1 MSRAVAPD
9 NSFLQVAQ
17 DWRRRGFS
25 VVPVIPGSKLPLIKW
40 RALIDEPLTEAQI
53 NTVWAKTPEANV
65 GVIPGSGRALVVDP
79 DLYKGNNVVEA
90 WSEAIMQH
98 GIDVPGAVVAET
110 ASGGLHIWMAW
121 PKGVEHVT
129 SAADSLGE
137 GVDIKSS
144 GGYVLV
150 PGSVVEG
157 RPYRWRQG
165 QGIDDCPV
173 LPVAPQ
179 SLVDMAGRG
188 GAGARIETE
197 VYSPPAAGLAEAYK
211 LTDGRE
217 KIMSR
222 AVYAIGKA
230 LQEERGD
237 VEDTQAWFDRAWERF
252 VSQVREREGRTLA
265 QDGRGPDDLWTKIRS
280 TQAKLRSEMVPAP
293 VELPVGVPDVGPPL
307 PLEFWGEGDDL
318 DPPRDFVEGMLIEDT
333 LSLWF
338 GDSNVGKTFVVFDLA
353 CHVALGRDWFGRDVE
368 AGGVVYI
375 AAEGAGSLRKRR
387 KAWQTRYQETDVNL
401 AVIPSAIDF
410 RSAGS
415 DDVDRVI
422 AACQIAAHR
431 MGTPIKLVI
440 VDTLSRAIA
449 GGNENAPEDMT
460 AFVQAVDRVRAEV
473 GTHVASIHH
482 SGKDTAKGAR
492 GHSSLRAAVDSEFE
506 VLKLS
511 DEVGII
517 KTAKQRDIEMSD
529 NLGFKLEVV
538 AVGSDRRGREIT
550 SCVVV
555 PVEVGPREAKLN
567 DRQRSIVTILANL
580 MNADGRVPMKKPIQV
595 DGVVVWA
602 RDAVKRDLVRA
613 AFVSEERKTGR
624 GDGLG
629 DAVPTD
635 VEKKAFGRSVKAL
648 EKVRKIVSDQKFMTF
663 YDLVDTS

>member
-1 MSRAVAPD
+1 MPEAAVD
-9 NSFLQVAQ
+9 TSFLRVAQ

-25 VVPVIPGSKLPLIKW
+25 VVPVIPGSKLPLMKW
-40 RALIDEPLTEAQI
+40 RALIDEPLTEDQI

-79 DLYKGNNVVEA
+79 DLYKGGGVVEA
-90 WSEAIMQH
+90 WAEAIMQH

-110 ASGGLHIWMAW
+110 ASGGLHIWMSW
-121 PKGVEHVT
+121 PQGVEHVT

-150 PGSVVEG
+150 PGSVVDG

-165 QGIDDCPV
+165 QGIDDCPM
-173 LPVAPQ
+173 LSVAPQ

-188 GAGARIETE
+188 AAGARIETE
-197 VYSPPAAGLAEAYK
+197 VDSPPATGLAEAYR

-230 LQEERGD
+230 LQEEHGD

-252 VSQVREREGRTLA
+252 VSQVRTREGRTLA

-280 TQAKLRSEMVPAP
+280 TQAKLRSEMVRVPDQI
-293 VELPVGVPDVGPPL
+293 VEVPDVGPPL
-307 PLEFWGEGDDL
+307 PLEFWGEGDDV

-353 CHVALGRDWFGRDVE
+353 CHVALGRDWFGCDVE

-440 VDTLSRAIA
+440 VDTLSRAIS

-482 SGKDTAKGAR
+482 SGKDTTKGAR

-506 VLKLS
+506 VVKLS
-511 DEVGII
+511 DDVGII

-555 PVEVGPREAKLN
+555 PVEVGPAEAKLN
-567 DRQRSIVTILANL
+567 DRQRSIITILGNIL
-580 MNADGRVPMKKPIQV
+580 NSEGREISRTSIQV
-595 DGVVVWA
+595 DGVVVTA
-602 RDAVKRDLVRA
+602 RDAVNRDRVRS
-613 AFVSEERKTGR
+613 AFIAEERKTGR
-624 GDGLG
+624 GDGEG
-629 DAVPTD
+629 DAAPTD
-635 VEKKAFGRSVKAL
+635 LEKKAFGRSVKSL
-648 EKVRKIVSDQKFMTF
+648 EKVRKIVSDQKVMTF
-663 YDLVDTS
+663 YDMVETQ

>member
-1 MSRAVAPD
+1 MPEAAVD
-9 NSFLQVAQ
+9 TSFLRVAQ

-25 VVPVIPGSKLPLIKW
+25 VVPVIPGSKLPLMKW
-40 RALIDEPLTEAQI
+40 RALIDEPLTEDQI

-79 DLYKGNNVVEA
+79 DLYKGGGVVEA
-90 WSEAIMQH
+90 WAEAIMQH

-110 ASGGLHIWMAW
+110 ASGGLHIWMSW
-121 PKGVEHVT
+121 PQGVEHVT

-150 PGSVVEG
+150 PGSVVDG

-165 QGIDDCPV
+165 QGIDDCPM
-173 LPVAPQ
+173 LSVAPQ

-188 GAGARIETE
+188 GAGGSIETE
-197 VYSPPAAGLAEAYK
+197 VDSPPATGLAEAYK
-211 LTDGRE
+211 STDGRE

-230 LQEERGD
+230 LQEEHGD

-252 VSQVREREGRTLA
+252 VSQVRTREGRTLA

-280 TQAKLRSEMVPAP
+280 TQAKLRSEMVRVPDQI
-293 VELPVGVPDVGPPL
+293 VEVPDVGPPL
-307 PLEFWGEGDDL
+307 PLEFWGEGDDV

-353 CHVALGRDWFGRDVE
+353 CHVALGRDWFGCDVE

-422 AACQIAAHR
+422 AACQKAAHR

-440 VDTLSRAIA
+440 VDTLSRAIS

-482 SGKDTAKGAR
+482 SGKDTTKGAR

-506 VLKLS
+506 VVKLS
-511 DEVGII
+511 DDVGII

-555 PVEVGPREAKLN
+555 PVEVGPAEAKLN
-567 DRQRSIVTILANL
+567 DRQRSIITILGNIL
-580 MNADGRVPMKKPIQV
+580 NSEGREISRTSIQV
-595 DGVVVWA
+595 DGVVVTA
-602 RDAVKRDLVRA
+602 RDAVNRDRVRS
-613 AFVSEERKTGR
+613 AFIAEERKTGR
-624 GDGLG
+624 GDGEG
-629 DAVPTD
+629 DAAPTD
-635 VEKKAFGRSVKAL
+635 LEKKAFGRSVKSL
-648 EKVRKIVSDQKFMTF
+648 EKVRKIVSDQKVMTF
-663 YDLVDTS
+663 YDMVETQ

>member
-1 MSRAVAPD
+1 MPEAAVD
-9 NSFLQVAQ
+9 TSFLRVAQ

-25 VVPVIPGSKLPLIKW
+25 VVPVIPGSKLPLMKW
-40 RALIDEPLTEAQI
+40 RALIDEPLTEDQI

-65 GVIPGSGRALVVDP
+65 GVIPGSGRSLVVDP
-79 DLYKGNNVVEA
+79 DLYKGGGVVEA
-90 WSEAIMQH
+90 WAEAIMQH

-110 ASGGLHIWMAW
+110 ASGGLHIWMSW
-121 PKGVEHVT
+121 PQGVEHVT

-150 PGSVVEG
+150 PGSVVDG

-165 QGIDDCPV
+165 QGIDDCPM
-173 LPVAPQ
+173 LSVAPQ

-188 GAGARIETE
+188 AAGARIETE
-197 VYSPPAAGLAEAYK
+197 VDSPPATGLAEAYK

-230 LQEERGD
+230 LQEEHGD

-252 VSQVREREGRTLA
+252 VSQVRTREGRTLA

-280 TQAKLRSEMVPAP
+280 TQAKLRSEMVRVPDQI
-293 VELPVGVPDVGPPL
+293 VEVPDVGPPL
-307 PLEFWGEGDDL
+307 PLEFWGEGDDV

-353 CHVALGRDWFGRDVE
+353 CHVALGRDWFGCDVE

-422 AACQIAAHR
+422 AACQKAAHR

-440 VDTLSRAIA
+440 VDTLSRAIS

-482 SGKDTAKGAR
+482 SGKDTTKGAR

-506 VLKLS
+506 VVKLS
-511 DEVGII
+511 DDVGII

-555 PVEVGPREAKLN
+555 PVEVGPTEAKLN
-567 DRQRSIVTILANL
+567 DRQRSIITILGNIL
-580 MNADGRVPMKKPIQV
+580 NSEGREISRTSIQV
-595 DGVVVWA
+595 DGVVVTA
-602 RDAVKRDLVRA
+602 RDAVNRDRVRS
-613 AFVSEERKTGR
+613 AFIAEERKTGR
-624 GDGLG
+624 GDGEG
-629 DAVPTD
+629 DAAPTD
-635 VEKKAFGRSVKAL
+635 LEKKAFGRSVKSL
-648 EKVRKIVSDQKFMTF
+648 EKVRKIVSDQKVMTF
-663 YDLVDTS
+663 YDMVETQ

>member
-1 MSRAVAPD
+1 MPEAAVD
-9 NSFLQVAQ
+9 TSFLRVAQ

-25 VVPVIPGSKLPLIKW
+25 VVPVIPGSKLPLMKW
-40 RALIDEPLTEAQI
+40 RALIDEPLTEDQI

-79 DLYKGNNVVEA
+79 DLYKGGGVVEA
-90 WSEAIMQH
+90 WAEAIMQH

-110 ASGGLHIWMAW
+110 ASGGLHIWMSW
-121 PKGVEHVT
+121 PQGVEHVT

-150 PGSVVEG
+150 PGSVVDG

-165 QGIDDCPV
+165 QGIDDCPM
-173 LPVAPQ
+173 LSVAPQ

-188 GAGARIETE
+188 GAGGSIETE
-197 VYSPPAAGLAEAYK
+197 VDSPPATGLAEAYK
-211 LTDGRE
+211 STDGRE

-230 LQEERGD
+230 LQEEHGD

-252 VSQVREREGRTLA
+252 VSQVRTREGRTLA

-280 TQAKLRSEMVPAP
+280 TQAKLRSEMVRVPDQI
-293 VELPVGVPDVGPPL
+293 VEVPDVGPPL
-307 PLEFWGEGDDL
+307 PLEFWGEGDDV

-353 CHVALGRDWFGRDVE
+353 CHVALGRDWFGCDVE

-440 VDTLSRAIA
+440 VDTLSRAIS

-482 SGKDTAKGAR
+482 SGKDTTKGAR

-506 VLKLS
+506 VVKLS
-511 DEVGII
+511 DDVGII

-555 PVEVGPREAKLN
+555 PVEVGPAEAKLN
-567 DRQRSIVTILANL
+567 DRQRSIITILGNIL
-580 MNADGRVPMKKPIQV
+580 NSEGREISRTSIQV
-595 DGVVVWA
+595 DGVVVTA
-602 RDAVKRDLVRA
+602 RDAVNRDRVRS
-613 AFVSEERKTGR
+613 AFIAEERKTGR
-624 GDGLG
+624 GDGEG
-629 DAVPTD
+629 DAAPTD
-635 VEKKAFGRSVKAL
+635 LEKKAFGRSVKSL
-648 EKVRKIVSDQKFMTF
+648 EKVRKIVSDQKVMTF
-663 YDLVDTS
+663 YDMVETQ

>member
-1 MSRAVAPD
+1 MPEAAVD
-9 NSFLQVAQ
+9 TSFLRVAQ

-40 RALIDEPLTEAQI
+40 RALIDEPLTEDQI

-79 DLYKGNNVVEA
+79 DLYKGGGVVEA
-90 WSEAIMQH
+90 WAEAIMQH

-110 ASGGLHIWMAW
+110 ASGGLHIWMSW
-121 PKGVEHVT
+121 PQGVEHVT

-150 PGSVVEG
+150 PGSVVDG
-157 RPYRWRQG
+157 RPYRWREG
-165 QGIDDCPV
+165 QGIDDCPM
-173 LPVAPQ
+173 LSVAPQ

-188 GAGARIETE
+188 AAGARIETE
-197 VYSPPAAGLAEAYK
+197 VDSPPATGLAEAYR

-230 LQEERGD
+230 LQEEHGD

-252 VSQVREREGRTLA
+252 VSQVRTREGRTLA

-280 TQAKLRSEMVPAP
+280 TQAKLRSEMVRVPDQI
-293 VELPVGVPDVGPPL
+293 VEVPDVGPPL
-307 PLEFWGEGDDL
+307 PLEFWGEGDDV

-353 CHVALGRDWFGRDVE
+353 CHVALGRDWFGCDVE

-422 AACQIAAHR
+422 AACQKAAHR

-440 VDTLSRAIA
+440 VDTLSRAIS

-482 SGKDTAKGAR
+482 SGKDTTKGAR

-506 VLKLS
+506 VVKLS
-511 DEVGII
+511 DDVGII

-555 PVEVGPREAKLN
+555 PVEVGPAEAKLN
-567 DRQRSIVTILANL
+567 DRQRSIITILGNIL
-580 MNADGRVPMKKPIQV
+580 NSEGREISRTSIQV
-595 DGVVVWA
+595 DGVVVTA
-602 RDAVKRDLVRA
+602 RDAVNRDRVRS
-613 AFVSEERKTGR
+613 AFIAEERKTGR
-624 GDGLG
+624 GDGEG
-629 DAVPTD
+629 DAAPTD
-635 VEKKAFGRSVKAL
+635 LEKKAFGRSVKSL
-648 EKVRKIVSDQKFMTF
+648 EKVRKIVSDQKVMTF
-663 YDLVDTS
+663 YDMVETQ

>member
-1 MSRAVAPD
+1 MPEAAVD
-9 NSFLQVAQ
+9 TSFLRVAQ

-25 VVPVIPGSKLPLIKW
+25 VVPVIPGSKLPLMKW
-40 RALIDEPLTEAQI
+40 RALIDEPLTEDQI

-79 DLYKGNNVVEA
+79 DLYKGGGVVEA
-90 WSEAIMQH
+90 WAEAIMQH

-110 ASGGLHIWMAW
+110 ASGGLHIWMSW
-121 PKGVEHVT
+121 PQGVEHVT

-150 PGSVVEG
+150 PGSVVDG

-165 QGIDDCPV
+165 QGIDDCPM
-173 LPVAPQ
+173 LSVAPQ

-188 GAGARIETE
+188 GAGGSIETE
-197 VYSPPAAGLAEAYK
+197 VDSPPATGLAEAYK

-230 LQEERGD
+230 LQEEHGD

-252 VSQVREREGRTLA
+252 VSQVRTREGRTLA

-280 TQAKLRSEMVPAP
+280 TQAKLRSEMVRVPAQI
-293 VELPVGVPDVGPPL
+293 VEVPDVGPPL
-307 PLEFWGEGDDL
+307 PLEFWGEGDDV

-353 CHVALGRDWFGRDVE
+353 CHVALGRDWFGCDVE

-422 AACQIAAHR
+422 AACQKAAHR

-440 VDTLSRAIA
+440 VDTLSRAIS

-482 SGKDTAKGAR
+482 SGKDTTKGAR

-506 VLKLS
+506 VVKLS
-511 DEVGII
+511 DDVGII

-555 PVEVGPREAKLN
+555 PVEVGPTEAKLN
-567 DRQRSIVTILANL
+567 DRQRSIITILGNIL
-580 MNADGRVPMKKPIQV
+580 NSEGREISRTSIQV
-595 DGVVVWA
+595 DGVVVTA
-602 RDAVKRDLVRA
+602 RDAVNRDRVRS
-613 AFVSEERKTGR
+613 AFIAEERKTGR
-624 GDGLG
+624 GDGEG
-629 DAVPTD
+629 DAAPTD
-635 VEKKAFGRSVKAL
+635 LEKKAFGRSVKSL
-648 EKVRKIVSDQKFMTF
+648 EKVRKIVSDQKVMTF
-663 YDLVDTS
+663 YDMVETQ

>member
-1 MSRAVAPD
+1 MPEAAVD
-9 NSFLQVAQ
+9 TSFLRVAQ

-25 VVPVIPGSKLPLIKW
+25 VVPVIPGSKLPLMKW
-40 RALIDEPLTEAQI
+40 RALIDEPLTEDQI

-79 DLYKGNNVVEA
+79 DLYKGGGVVEA
-90 WSEAIMQH
+90 WAEAIMQH

-110 ASGGLHIWMAW
+110 ASGGLHIWMSW
-121 PKGVEHVT
+121 PQGVEHVT

-150 PGSVVEG
+150 PGSVVDG

-165 QGIDDCPV
+165 QGIDDCPM
-173 LPVAPQ
+173 LSVAPQ

-188 GAGARIETE
+188 GAGGSIETE
-197 VYSPPAAGLAEAYK
+197 VDSPPATGLAEAYR

-230 LQEERGD
+230 LQEEHGD

-252 VSQVREREGRTLA
+252 VSQVRTREGRTLA

-280 TQAKLRSEMVPAP
+280 TQAKLRSEMVRVPDQI
-293 VELPVGVPDVGPPL
+293 VEVPDVGPPL
-307 PLEFWGEGDDL
+307 PLEFWGEGDDV

-353 CHVALGRDWFGRDVE
+353 CHVALGRDWFGCDVE

-440 VDTLSRAIA
+440 VDTLSRAIS

-482 SGKDTAKGAR
+482 SGKDTTKGAR

-506 VLKLS
+506 VVKLS
-511 DEVGII
+511 DDVGII

-555 PVEVGPREAKLN
+555 PVEVGPAEAKLN
-567 DRQRSIVTILANL
+567 DRQRSIITILGNIL
-580 MNADGRVPMKKPIQV
+580 NSEGREISRTSIQV
-595 DGVVVWA
+595 DGVVVTA
-602 RDAVKRDLVRA
+602 RDAVNRDRVRS
-613 AFVSEERKTGR
+613 AFIAEERKTGR
-624 GDGLG
+624 GDGEG
-629 DAVPTD
+629 DAAPTD
-635 VEKKAFGRSVKAL
+635 LEKKAFGRSVKSL
-648 EKVRKIVSDQKFMTF
+648 EKVRKIVSDQKVMTF
-663 YDLVDTS
+663 YDMVETQ